1 MGRGSL
7 QRCAPHLLLA
17 AEAVQQALHDG
28 GVALA
33 GGGFAEQRDLAA
45 AAGRRLVVLQRV
57 LDCRKGGLR
66 LLLQRIATDHVKA
79 ACIVDTKQIL

>member
-33 GGGFAEQRDLAA
+33 GCGLAEQRDLAA
-45 AAGRRLVVLQRV
+45 AAGRRLVVL
-57 LDCRKGGLR
+57 
-66 LLLQRIATDHVKA
+66 
-79 ACIVDTKQIL
+79 